1 VSVHILL
8 GHGASGSAESMRP
21 WVQGLNRRGFDGET
35 VPRSGKLPMKAER
48 AMEVFREAA
57 GDGKK
62 TVLGGQSYGGR
73 VASMLAAEGIGAGLL
88 LLSYPLHRPGHPDEL
103 RTDHWP
109 SIRCPVLLLSG
120 ESDPFARL
128 DLLQESVRLL
138 PHAQLH
144 TYPGVGHGLSRVMED
159 ALDRAAEW
167 LSSNF

>member
-21 WVQGLNRRGFDGET
+21 WIAGLRRRGLDGET

-48 AMEVFREAA
+48 AMELFREAA
-57 GDGKK
+57 GDGRQ

-73 VASMLAAEGIGAGLL
+73 VASMLAAEGTGAGLL

-109 SIRCPVLLLSG
+109 NIRCPVLLLSG

-138 PHAQLH
+138 PHAHLH
-144 TYPGVGHGLSRVMED
+144 TYPGVGHGLSRVMND

-167 LSSNF
+167 LSANF